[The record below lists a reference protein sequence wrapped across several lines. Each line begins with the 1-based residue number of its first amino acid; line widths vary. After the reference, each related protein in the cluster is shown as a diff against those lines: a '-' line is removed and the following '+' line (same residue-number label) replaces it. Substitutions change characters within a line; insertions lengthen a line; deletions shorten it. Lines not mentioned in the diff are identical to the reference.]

1 MKTSGRLEG
10 LTFVTGN
17 ANKVREAEQILGVEI
32 RQMKLA
38 GAHEIQTNDL
48 DELVRHKA
56 EQAFREVGG
65 PVLVEDSGLVFTA
78 WNGLPGALVKW
89 FECTVGLSGML
100 KMLQGFDD
108 RSAIAHCSVALHDGE
123 RLVLGHGEV
132 TGRVAETLRGEGGF
146 GWDALFIPD
155 GHDRTYG
162 EMAAGE
168 KNAISHRRRAFE
180 ALKKNL
186 E

>member
-1 MKTSGRLEG
+1 MKASGRLEG

-17 ANKVREAEQILGVEI
+17 ANKVREAEQILGVGI
-32 RQMKLA
+32 RHVKLA

-48 DELVRHKA
+48 DELVLHKA
-56 EQAFREVGG
+56 EQAFLAIGG
-65 PVLVEDSGLVFTA
+65 PVLVEDSGLEFTA

-89 FECTVGLSGML
+89 FESTVGLSGML

-108 RSAIAHCSVALHDGE
+108 RGAIARCSVALHDGSGI
-123 RLVLGHGEV
+123 VLGHGEV
-132 TGRVAETLRGEGGF
+132 AGRVANTLCGDGGF

-162 EMAAGE
+162 EMAAG
-168 KNAISHRRRAFE
+168 
-180 ALKKNL
+180 
-186 E
+186 